1 MRPSQYQREM
11 CMTTAERHRAYSDKR
26 ELDRLYAGHRP
37 YKAFTVI
44 PHRIVFQRFGRC
56 DTQEQQVIFR
66 NDDCVSAYGGWW
78 LARAACR
85 TGGGGITN
93 GESVWEEGIRI
104 TVWMIDVA
112 L

>member
-1 MRPSQYQREM
+1 MRPSEYQREM

-44 PHRIVFQRFGRC
+44 PHRIIFQRFGRC

-66 NDDCVSAYGGWW
+66 NDDCVSAF
-78 LARAACR
+78 R
-85 TGGGGITN
+85 
-93 GESVWEEGIRI
+93 
-104 TVWMIDVA
+104 
-112 L
+112 